1 MNLFQLNEQN
11 HEHFQSLITD
21 TLVLIDVLPS
31 ELESSSFGSLFI
43 VALLA
48 EWEMTEEPF
57 VVSRVIDE
65 LSSVIVVDVVGL
77 ISASLPLLGII
88 LKFNFKHLLF
98 FSQKYFFR
106 KINSFIVKKEH
117 ILKFSFHQGKLP
129 RKFHCLWVQQIR
141 FYLNYRSVP

>member
-11 HEHFQSLITD
+11 HEHIHSLITD
-21 TLVLIDVLPS
+21 TPVLIDVLPS
-31 ELESSSFGSLFI
+31 ELESSSLFGSLFI

-57 VVSRVIDE
+57 VVSRVIVLE
-65 LSSVIVVDVVGL
+65 LSSVVVVDVVGL

-98 FSQKYFFR
+98 FSQKNFF
-106 KINSFIVKKEH
+106 
-117 ILKFSFHQGKLP
+117 L
-129 RKFHCLWVQQIR
+129 
-141 FYLNYRSVP
+141 